1 MTSGNKIRKAKLIIY
16 GYGKR
21 IECELDEVNF
31 GVYNDL
37 LPTDFEEDLEC
48 FKRCKPKRSFELR
61 GILNK
66 VKFIKGREDSL

>member
-16 GYGKR
+16 GYGRK

-31 GVYNDL
+31 GVYNDYL
-37 LPTDFEEDLEC
+37 LPPDFLEC
-48 FKRCKPKRSFELR
+48 FKRCKPKRNFELR